1 MLFLVRQR
9 REAMFHP
16 DALKNELWGDPSR
29 GIRGYPLA
37 HKGEIELA
45 LAEAWTW
52 LMVQGLVLPA
62 EGMNGNNGDRRLSRR
77 AHRMES
83 EAEFASFKARLL
95 PREILHPKIADTVWR
110 AFMRGTEIHEL
121 LPRKCRH
128 CAGGPHEVQ
137 GQPRTVPGGAACR
150 GVLERS
156 QRVDRSGTAVPG
168 R

>member
-9 REAMFHP
+9 REAMFLP
-16 DALKNELWGDPSR
+16 DALKKELWGDPSR

-77 AHRMES
+77 AYRMES
-83 EAEFASFKARLL
+83 EAEFASFKSPAAATRNPSPENRRYGLARLYA
-95 PREILHPKIADTVWR
+95 RD
-110 AFMRGTEIHEL
+110 
-121 LPRKCRH
+121 
-128 CAGGPHEVQ
+128 
-137 GQPRTVPGGAACR
+137 
-150 GVLERS
+150 
-156 QRVDRSGTAVPG
+156 
-168 R
+168 